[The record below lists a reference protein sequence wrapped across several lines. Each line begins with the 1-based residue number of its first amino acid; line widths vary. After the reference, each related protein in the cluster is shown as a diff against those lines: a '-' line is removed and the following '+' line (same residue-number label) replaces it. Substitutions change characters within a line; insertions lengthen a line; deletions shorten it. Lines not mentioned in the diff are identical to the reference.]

1 MFGIFVAVVAVIAIG
16 IYFGR
21 VFIGETS
28 CCGVSCNSCP
38 SNRRRE
44 NCPQSKL
51 KDSLLK
57 IYKED
62 EEPE

>member
-1 MFGIFVAVVAVIAIG
+1 MFGIIVAVIAVIAIG

-21 VFIGETS
+21 VFSGKTS

-38 SNRRRE
+38 SGNRRE
-44 NCPQSKL
+44 NCPQNKL

-62 EEPE
+62 EIP